1 MLSCADVSLP
11 QRISCQQWG
20 QTPLKFTN
28 FWGAGDSVDSSGIFA
43 YNELVFLQL
52 VYSYGMIVG
61 IVLVLL
67 LGLFIMR
74 AMKIVRAQKNQLG
87 ALVSATCFFP
97 CVSTVVKEF

>member
-1 MLSCADVSLP
+1 M
-11 QRISCQQWG
+11 
-20 QTPLKFTN
+20 
-28 FWGAGDSVDSSGIFA
+28 DSSGIFA
-43 YNELVFLQL
+43 YDELVFLQL